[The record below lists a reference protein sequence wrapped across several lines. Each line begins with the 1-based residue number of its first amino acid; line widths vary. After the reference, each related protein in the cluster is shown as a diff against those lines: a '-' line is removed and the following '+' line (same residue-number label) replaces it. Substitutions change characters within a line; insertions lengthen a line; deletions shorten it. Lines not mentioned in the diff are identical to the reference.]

1 MGVDLKLLVCDC
13 GDKVSFTQL
22 ECNRDYQLHEEIL
35 REKPFERPE
44 VIFYS
49 YNSTIPDGSMKGERC
64 FGETIK
70 TPYGERITYL
80 RATQLT
86 EAFQRWFNNKD
97 NYHSQFNSAIH
108 LFLKNIDPNM
118 FVALFWH

>member
-22 ECNRDYQLHEEIL
+22 ECNRDYQLHEEIR

-44 VIFYS
+44 VILHS

-64 FGETIK
+64 FGETIE

-80 RATQLT
+80 RANQLV
-86 EAFQRWFNNKD
+86 EAFQRTFQL
-97 NYHSQFNSAIH
+97 SQFNLAIF